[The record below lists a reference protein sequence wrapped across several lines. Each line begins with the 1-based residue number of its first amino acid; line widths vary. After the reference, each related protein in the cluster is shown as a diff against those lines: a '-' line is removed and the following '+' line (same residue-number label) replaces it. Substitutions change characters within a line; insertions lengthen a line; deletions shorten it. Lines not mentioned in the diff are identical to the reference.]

1 MKLKKALRKYGGVV
15 GNLATGNIRGAFP
28 VIAQSIDA
36 FNSPT
41 SFSGKVNDDVN
52 ERPTAISRR
61 FYS

>member
-1 MKLKKALRKYGGVV
+1 MRLKKALRKYGGVV

-41 SFSGKVNDDVN
+41 SFSGQVNDD
-52 ERPTAISRR
+52 EKKRPKYK
-61 FYS
+61 FY

>member
-15 GNLATGNIRGAFP
+15 GNLATGNVRGAFP
-28 VIAQSIDA
+28 VISQSIDA

-41 SFSGKVNDDVN
+41 SFSGQVNDDVN
-52 ERPTAISRR
+52 KRPTFISSR